1 LILIRSLRIFVIEF
15 SKNTLKIHSIG
26 AVMKQLPVI
35 ALLVIIAASFMVTG
49 FQCGSTEM
57 TSAKLYIQRSDWP
70 SAEKALTTEV
80 EKNPTNAEAWYFLG
94 YARLQLKEFKE
105 SLDALN
111 HSLQAGP
118 EYASKVSD
126 AKHYGWQQ
134 TLNDGVSKYNA
145 SIPDSIPKEAKAA
158 LRQQAIDSYNLAI
171 EFEPDSDVTYHRMA
185 VAQMAQNNF
194 DEEIAYLKKA
204 LDHKKDPEY
213 FRMIIIAYT
222 QKGEDAEAKGSKQD
236 ATTSYT
242 NAIAELIEARKL
254 DPNNEDLLRTMIDL
268 YIRVGKA
275 EEAKP
280 AMREAIAK
288 DPNNKVY
295 LYDLGVLL
303 MNSDSLKESIQN
315 FDAAL
320 AVDDKYEEAL
330 RNRAVAYMKLGQ
342 KMKDIVDASVDA
354 KNKDK
359 EVDKSYVEFFKQAA
373 KSLERL
379 TELKPNDPTLWDAL
393 ATAYGNSGMY
403 KEATKA
409 IEKAD
414 ALKKK

>member
-1 LILIRSLRIFVIEF
+1 
-15 SKNTLKIHSIG
+15 
-26 AVMKQLPVI
+26 MKQLPLI
-35 ALLVIIAASFMVTG
+35 ALLVIVVTSFMVTG

-57 TSAKLYIQRSDWP
+57 TSAKLYIQRSDWRT
-70 SAEKALTTEV
+70 AETALAKEV
-80 EKNPTNAEAWYFLG
+80 AKNPTNAEAWYLLG
-94 YARLQLKEFKE
+94 FARLQLREYKEA
-105 SLDALN
+105 LDALN

-118 EYASKVSD
+118 EFASKVSD

-134 TLNDGVSKYNA
+134 TLNDGVAKYNS
-145 SIPDSIPKEAKAA
+145 SIPDSISKETKAD
-158 LRQQAIDSYNLAI
+158 LQRQAIDLYNLSI
-171 EFEPDSDVTYHRMA
+171 GFEPDSDITYHRMA
-185 VAQMAQNNF
+185 VAQMAQGNF
-194 DEEIAYLKKA
+194 DEEIASLKKA
-204 LDHKKDPEY
+204 LVHKKDPEY
-213 FRMIIIAYT
+213 YRLIIIAYT

-236 ATTSYT
+236 ATASYT
-242 NAIAELIEARKL
+242 NAITELIEARKL
-254 DPNNEDLLRTMIDL
+254 DPNNEDLLKTMIDL

-280 AMREAIAK
+280 AMREALAK

-303 MNSDSLKESIQN
+303 MNSDSLQLSIQH
-315 FDAAL
+315 FDAAI

-342 KMKDIVDASVDA
+342 KMKDIVDASADA

-359 EVDKSYVEFFKQAA
+359 EVDKSYVEYFKQAA
-373 KSLERL
+373 ISLERL
-379 TELKPNDPTLWDAL
+379 TELKPDDATLWDAL
-393 ATAYGNSGMY
+393 ATAYGNAGMY
-403 KEATKA
+403 KEAKKA